1 MPLVFLAFLFFFPTF
16 AIAERYRVVGE
27 YLFFD
32 MGSVGSE
39 MNFPAELTRA
49 DVEEF
54 SLTLMDNPSVNTVV
68 LSGPGGE
75 GRAGFLL
82 AEKIM
87 NMNLNTVAREKCASA
102 CAIVFLAGNTRILG
116 KDAKLGW
123 HRPSVYIEDEKKYFE
138 AMKDKKG
145 WQNEFDYVPF
155 VYDVSYR
162 DALETIGFMIS
173 RGVDIQFILRS
184 QSEAPT
190 DLWIPTRQELFKAN
204 VITSI
209 EDAQLPLQDR

>member
-1 MPLVFLAFLFFFPTF
+1 
-16 AIAERYRVVGE
+16 
-27 YLFFD
+27 
-32 MGSVGSE
+32 
-39 MNFPAELTRA
+39 
-49 DVEEF
+49 
-54 SLTLMDNPSVNTVV
+54 
-68 LSGPGGE
+68 
-75 GRAGFLL
+75 
-82 AEKIM
+82 
-87 NMNLNTVAREKCASA
+87 
-102 CAIVFLAGNTRILG
+102 
-116 KDAKLGW
+116 
-123 HRPSVYIEDEKKYFE
+123 
-138 AMKDKKG
+138 MKDKKG